1 MRTVTM
7 MDAKTNLSKLVA
19 EALAGEDIVIARG
32 ATPAVRLVPVV
43 PVGRR
48 SFGAL
53 AGQIAFDARFDDP
66 LPADELAAW
75 T

>member
-32 ATPAVRLVPVV
+32 STPAVRLVPVV

-48 SFGAL
+48 SFGAF
-53 AGQIAFDARFDDP
+53 AGQIAFDPRFDDP
-66 LPADELAAW
+66 LPVDELARW

>member
-32 ATPAVRLVPVV
+32 NTPAVRLVPVA

-48 SFGAL
+48 RFGAH
-53 AGQIAFDARFDDP
+53 AGEIAYDPGFDDP
-66 LPADELAAW
+66 LPEDELTAW
-75 T
+75 S